1 MNQTDKNNPLNRS
14 RLSKHSIKTGLIIL
28 LFIGGLFLLYLFS
41 DSERHRSENAISDA
55 SNLVVLSDPDKCVII
70 INGEEVGVTN
80 NKKLELD
87 IEPNKMHKLQA
98 TKEGYETYES
108 VVWGKKAGFYKT
120 EISLVKII
128 GETPFIS
135 SPPRS
140 GRKGQKKGN
149 SRQPQTPS
157 RLQEQEEQNSA
168 SPRKTVGFMGRFD
181 HNNDEK
187 ISADEYFTDFAKM
200 DRNGDDVIS
209 LDECPPDNMQKF
221 LNKHDN
227 NSDEQITKDEFFI
240 DFSEK
245 DGNGDGFLSSNEIP

>member
-1 MNQTDKNNPLNRS
+1 MSQTDKNNLLNRS

-157 RLQEQEEQNSA
+157 RLQEQEGAEQCLPPKNC
-168 SPRKTVGFMGRFD
+168 RFYG
-181 HNNDEK
+181 K
-187 ISADEYFTDFAKM
+187 I
-200 DRNGDDVIS
+200 
-209 LDECPPDNMQKF
+209 
-221 LNKHDN
+221 
-227 NSDEQITKDEFFI
+227 
-240 DFSEK
+240 
-245 DGNGDGFLSSNEIP
+245 